1 MLNEQYSR
9 KNNLRI
15 LGLEEHAGES
25 LEETL
30 VNFAKEH
37 LHEEINAGEMDI
49 IHRIGQSTSTDGVT
63 KQDQ

>member
-1 MLNEQYSR
+1 MQERALEQ
-9 KNNLRI
+9 
-15 LGLEEHAGES
+15 
-25 LEETL
+25 TL